1 MMSAISDGK
10 IYVTGGWNM
19 GNGKARDQQW
29 YRHGL
34 VADLSRS
41 PIKWEKLPETEQV
54 VRAHATEVF
63 GGKLYVAGGINGTGT
78 LNTIRVL
85 DLESGK
91 WTDGHCFPG
100 KVV

>member
-1 MMSAISDGK
+1 
-10 IYVTGGWNM
+10 M

-63 GGKLYVAGGINGTGT
+63 GGNCMLLGDQWYWDIKYNSGFGSRVANG
-78 LNTIRVL
+78 LM
-85 DLESGK
+85 
-91 WTDGHCFPG
+91 GHYFPG